1 MTAFAVRSA
10 APFTASL
17 AAPAAPEAAPAKLEA
32 TPDAAPATL
41 EAAPEAAPAIPEA
54 ALDAAP
60 ASPEAALRAAPA
72 LVAAALFNVDVAT
85 PITSLPVVR
94 VSNMVRP
101 APISRAGTGLARA
114 ESLKAFRI
122 DRPLSLTSAMAS
134 PDRADG
140 ATPSRSWPSVS
151 ARPMRA
157 ASASRCNWALDVMT
171 GSP

>member
-17 AAPAAPEAAPAKLEA
+17 VAPATVDA

-41 EAAPEAAPAIPEA
+41 EAALEAE
-54 ALDAAP
+54 P
-60 ASPEAALRAAPA
+60 ASPEAALEAAPATPAAALRAAPA
-72 LVAAALFNVDVAT
+72 PLAAALFRVDVAA

-134 PDRADG
+134 PERADG
-140 ATPSRSWPSVS
+140 ATPSRSWPSV
-151 ARPMRA
+151 
-157 ASASRCNWALDVMT
+157 
-171 GSP
+171 